1 MRPRHQNPI
10 PYFEKGKWRA
20 RYYDENG
27 RRRRV
32 VLKARSKTAA
42 LKEIAA
48 IMAPINEARAG
59 EVKGPQMA
67 FGVFVDRVY
76 LAFARRKWKAS
87 TAITTEQRL
96 RQHIINGEIAAV
108 PVADLT
114 REILQTFLDS
124 KRGQSFSVVNHL
136 RWDFRAICRMAV
148 EDGLLRVDPTPSLFT
163 PETAEPAARKVMTRE
178 DVVKALGA
186 LELRERLFV
195 RFALFA
201 GLRPGEII
209 ALRWSSFDAELARVD
224 ARIYKGETDRPKGR
238 KGRNTT
244 RVAALPSAL
253 LADLAAWRAF
263 SLGKD
268 AFVFPSSALGTPVK
282 YENIWQRSIR
292 PALKAVGLGWCTF
305 QVMRRTWS
313 SLSKAAGADQQ
324 AVADQLGHTVKV
336 DLADYSQS
344 AIKDRVDAV
353 EKFERWV
360 Q

>member
-1 MRPRHQNPI
+1 
-10 PYFEKGKWRA
+10 
-20 RYYDENG
+20 
-27 RRRRV
+27 
-32 VLKARSKTAA
+32 
-42 LKEIAA
+42 
-48 IMAPINEARAG
+48 
-59 EVKGPQMA
+59 
-67 FGVFVDRVY
+67 
-76 LAFARRKWKAS
+76 
-87 TAITTEQRL
+87 
-96 RQHIINGEIAAV
+96 
-108 PVADLT
+108 
-114 REILQTFLDS
+114 
-124 KRGQSFSVVNHL
+124 
-136 RWDFRAICRMAV
+136 MAV

-209 ALRWSSFDAELARVD
+209 ALRWSSVETDLARVD
-224 ARIYKGETDRPKGR
+224 ARIYKGEADRPKGR

-268 AFVFPSSALGTPVK
+268 AFVFPSSALDTPVK
-282 YENIWQRSIR
+282 YENIWQRAIR

-324 AVADQLGHTVKV
+324 AVADQLGHTVRV

-344 AIKDRVDAV
+344 AIKDRLDAV